1 MKGSSRGANGVLY
14 SLCVRASY
22 FVVLVIM
29 CDVDLECDILQNVIT
44 YDIETGTMV
53 SPAIS

>member
-1 MKGSSRGANGVLY
+1 MKGSSRRANGVLY

-29 CDVDLECDILQNVIT
+29 CDVDLECDVLQNVII
-44 YDIETGTMV
+44 YDTETVIMV